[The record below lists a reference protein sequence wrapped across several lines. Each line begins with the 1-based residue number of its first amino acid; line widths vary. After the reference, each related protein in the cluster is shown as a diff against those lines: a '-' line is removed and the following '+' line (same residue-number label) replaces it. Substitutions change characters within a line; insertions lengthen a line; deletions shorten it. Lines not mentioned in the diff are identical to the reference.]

1 MAGENKQIAIN
12 IVAQVAV
19 LIIQLSISFFLTPF
33 IVRSLGMD
41 AYGFVGLSG
50 NIIGY
55 MQVITVAL
63 NSMAGR
69 FITIA
74 YHKGDFRKA
83 NQYFSSV
90 FYADCILGLVIFLIC
105 LGLVFY
111 LEYVISIPVALEADV
126 KCLFMLLT
134 ISTVLSIVFNVYTVS
149 PFIKNRL
156 ETTSIRN
163 LISVLGNLVIILF
176 LFMLF
181 TPRVSYI
188 GIASLFASAYLV
200 VANYI
205 IKKKLTPEFHL
216 SRIYYD
222 WRCIKEILSSGV
234 WNLINRIS
242 VMFEKGFDLLLANWF
257 IGNLVMGMMSVVST
271 VTVLI
276 PRVVSMAGSSF
287 SPTITEYV
295 AKGDIEGIKRNALKS
310 IKIMS
315 ILVIM
320 PLSVLY
326 VYGNSFFAL
335 WLPDQD
341 SGLLYLIAILTT
353 LDLIVGMPLEICWSI
368 FGATN
373 RVKVPAIVMF
383 FVGVLTFLSLLILLN
398 IFKDSRMQMI
408 CLASSRTFWNF
419 LKNITFLPLY
429 GAKCLHLKW
438 TYFYRTMAK
447 SVFGII
453 LALSVCQ
460 IFRWFIVPETWSIFI
475 LSSVVVCAVATGIC
489 SMIILHKEDRIYIA
503 RQLHNIFHPGIRVIK
518 D

>member
-1 MAGENKQIAIN
+1 MGNGENKQLAIN
-12 IVAQVAV
+12 MVAQIAV

-74 YHKGDFRKA
+74 YHKGNLRKA

-90 FYADCILGLVIFLIC
+90 FYADCILGIIIFLIC

-111 LEYVISIPVALEADV
+111 LEYVISIPKTLIPDV
-126 KCLFMLLT
+126 KCLFILLT
-134 ISTVLSIVFNVYTVS
+134 FSTVINIIFNVYTVS

-163 LISVLGNLVIILF
+163 LISVLWNLVIILF
-176 LFMLF
+176 LFLLF

-188 GIASLFASAYLV
+188 GIASVLSSVYLV
-200 VANYI
+200 IANI
-205 IKKKLTPEFHL
+205 LIKRKLTPEFHL
-216 SRIYYD
+216 SRLDYD

-242 VMFEKGFDLLLANWF
+242 VMLEKGFDLLLANWF
-257 IGNLVMGMMSVVST
+257 ISNLIMGMMSVVST

-287 SPTITEYV
+287 APTITECV
-295 AKGDIEGIKRNALKS
+295 AKGDIEGIKRNSFKS

-315 ILVIM
+315 ILVVL

-326 VYGNSFFAL
+326 VYGDCFFAL
-335 WLPDQD
+335 WLPDQN
-341 SGLLYLIAILTT
+341 SNLLYLIAVLST
-353 LDLIVGMPLEICWSI
+353 LDMIFGMPLEICWSI

-373 RVKVPAIVMF
+373 KVKVPAIVMLI
-383 FVGVLTFLSLLILLN
+383 VGVLTFLSLFVSLHIL
-398 IFKDSRMQMI
+398 KDTITQMI
-408 CLASSRTFWNF
+408 CLASARTFWNIV
-419 LKNITFLPLY
+419 KNLTFLPLY
-429 GAKCLHLKW
+429 GAKCLDLTW
-438 TYFYRTMAK
+438 TYFYRTMVK
-447 SVFGII
+447 SVTGII
-453 LALSVCQ
+453 LALLFCQ
-460 IFRWFIVPETWSIFI
+460 IYRWIMMPETWGTLI
-475 LSSVVVCAVATGIC
+475 LSSILVCISALGI
-489 SMIILHKEDRIYIA
+489 SSIIILQKEDRMYLA
-503 RQLHNIFHPGIRVIK
+503 QHLHLIK
-518 D
+518 KLSS